1 MRIKRVKVII
11 MLYGNEMFFA
21 IDKVFDDVDTS
32 VDLHTI
38 VEELNNY
45 FTVELEKQNREII
58 FPNPKDK
65 YYRSLKAIQ
74 KAMNELN
81 CELNEIQ
88 EFY

>member
-1 MRIKRVKVII
+1 

-21 IDKVFDDVDTS
+21 LDKVFDDVTTS

-38 VEELNNY
+38 VEELDRY
-45 FTVELEKQNREII
+45 FTVELECHNREII

-65 YYRSLKAIQ
+65 YYRSLIAIQ
-74 KAMNELN
+74 KAMYNLK

-88 EFY
+88 DFY